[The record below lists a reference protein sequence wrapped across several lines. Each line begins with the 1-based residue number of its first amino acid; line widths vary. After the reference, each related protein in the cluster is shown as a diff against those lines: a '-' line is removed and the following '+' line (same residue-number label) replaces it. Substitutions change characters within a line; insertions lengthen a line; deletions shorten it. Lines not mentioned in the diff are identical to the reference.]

1 MSKAI
6 KWILIAGGALFVLVI
21 AALFVI
27 PMFVDVQKFKPE
39 IEKRVSDATGRSF
52 SIGGELSLSLF
63 PWAGL
68 SFSGLQLGNP
78 PGFKEKDFLSVKSFD
93 VRVKLLPLISRDIQ
107 VKRFIIEEPRMVLEK
122 GKDGRGN
129 WEGFGKPRKDKA
141 EPSEGKPA
149 EGLPIKALAVGE
161 FAITNG
167 SVLWI
172 DHIKGEQKKIS
183 DLTLRLKDV
192 SLDRPIQLTLS
203 ADLDGKP
210 ISLEGNLGPVG
221 KDPGKGDLPLNLSV
235 KALNQ
240 LDMSLKGKIIDPT
253 TRQAFD
259 LDLTISPFSPRKL
272 IEAMGQ
278 TFPVSTADPEALKQ
292 VALKAKLKGN
302 PNDIAISDG
311 TLDLDQSKLKFS
323 VRAKEFSKPDIAFE
337 LNLDKINLD
346 HYMPPPSDKKPEKE
360 KKETKAAPPEEKKTD
375 YTSLRKLIL
384 EGTVRVGE
392 LKAKGIRVQDILLK
406 VVGKDGVF
414 RLDPLS
420 LKLYKGGLSSHG
432 TFDVRQDVPVSKV
445 TLQANG
451 IQVGPFIQ
459 DFLKKDFLEGTV
471 KADVAISMEGDDPD
485 VIKRTLNGK
494 GDLLFK
500 EGAIVGIDLAGMVRN
515 VMATFGLAEKGG
527 EKPRT
532 DFSEFHAP
540 FTITNGEVNSPN
552 TRLISPMLRV
562 LAAGKA
568 HLVNESL
575 DFRVEPKFVTTLK
588 GQGDMNERAGI
599 TVPVLVTGSFTS
611 PKFRPDLKGM
621 LKKTIEK
628 GIPDPSKLKDILKEG
643 LEEGGEAKPIEEK
656 VKGLLKSLP
665 LRR

>member
-6 KWILIAGGALFVLVI
+6 KWILIAGGAFFILVI
-21 AALFVI
+21 AALLIV

-68 SFSGLQLGNP
+68 SFSDLQLGNP
-78 PGFKEKDFLSVKSFD
+78 PGFEEKDFLSVKSFD

-107 VKRFIIEEPRMVLEK
+107 VKRFIIEEPRIVLEK
-122 GKDGRGN
+122 NKDGRGN
-129 WEGFGKPRKDKA
+129 WEGVGKPRKDKT

-192 SLDRPIQLTLS
+192 SLDRPIQLALS

-210 ISLEGNLGPVG
+210 FSLEGNLGPVG
-221 KDPGKGDLPLNLSV
+221 KDPGKGDLPLDLSV

-240 LDMSLKGKIIDPT
+240 LEMSLKGKIIDPT

-272 IEAMGQ
+272 VESMGQ

-360 KKETKAAPPEEKKTD
+360 KKETRDGRPEKKKTD

-384 EGTVRVGE
+384 EGTIHVGE
-392 LKAKGIRVQDILLK
+392 MKAKGVRVQDILLK

-420 LKLYKGGLSSHG
+420 LKLYKGDLSSHG
-432 TFDVRQDVPVSKV
+432 TFDVRQDALKSKV
-445 TLQANG
+445 TLQAKG
-451 IQVGPFIQ
+451 IQVAPFIK

-500 EGAIVGIDLAGMVRN
+500 DGAIVGIDLAGMVRN
-515 VMATFGLAEKGG
+515 LKATFGLAEKGG

-552 TRLISPMLRV
+552 TRLISPLLRV

-575 DFRVEPKFVTTLK
+575 DFRVEPKFVTTVK
-588 GQGDMNERAGI
+588 GQGDMKERAGI

-611 PKFRPDLKGM
+611 PKFRPDLEGM
-621 LKKTIEK
+621 LKKTIEE
-628 GIPDPSKLKDILKEG
+628 GIPDPSKLKDMLKG
-643 LEEGGEAKPIEEK
+643 GHEEGGEAKSIEEK
-656 VKGLLKSLP
+656 VKGLLKSIP